1 MRPVRAQAIHP
12 GEVLSEV
19 YIREAWPPWTVP
31 AVSQAIGLSDEEV
44 VDLLHGRR
52 DVTPDIAARLGVL
65 CRTTQQYW
73 LSLQATYDR
82 QAGKKR
88 LRVAA

>member
-1 MRPVRAQAIHP
+1 MRQARARAIHP

-52 DVTPDIAARLGVL
+52 DVSPEIAARLGVL
-65 CRTTQQYW
+65 CRTTREYR
-73 LSLQATYDR
+73 LSLQSTYDR
-82 QAGKKR
+82 QAGRKR
-88 LRVAA
+88 LRAAA

>member
-1 MRPVRAQAIHP
+1 MRQVPAQAIHP

-31 AVSQAIGLSDEEV
+31 AVSQAIGLSDEQM

-52 DVTPDIAARLGVL
+52 DVTPEIAARLGVL
-65 CRTTQQYW
+65 CRTTQEYW
-73 LSLQATYDR
+73 VSLQSTYDR
-82 QAGKKR
+82 QAGKKH